1 MNVLSSTFWGEGRT
15 DERFLPILIQR
26 VLDSFL
32 FACSR
37 GQWEAQNPIVL
48 NSNTMGFVES
58 VVDVAKQSV
67 NFHLLFVH
75 TDADAPSVD
84 HKAMPNKIKP
94 ALDAIHE
101 LPAETVC
108 RYLVAVV
115 PVTKTENWK
124 LADLGA
130 IEQILG
136 VTLDR
141 QSLGLNKRV
150 NKLEEYADSK
160 GLLQKIIKEAN
171 IKRKRRNAF
180 VAKKLDDALAQTISL
195 SELYRFKSFRHFL
208 DGLKKALID
217 QNIIEQDCSPSFI
230 TP

>member
-32 FACSR
+32 FNCGR

-48 NSNTMGFVES
+48 HTNTIGFVES
-58 VVDVAKQSV
+58 VVDIAKQSV

-75 TDADAPSVD
+75 TDADAPSID

-94 ALDAIHE
+94 ALEAILG
-101 LPAETVC
+101 LPEESVC
-108 RYLVAVV
+108 RHLVAVI

-124 LADLGA
+124 LADLVA

-150 NKLEEYADSK
+150 NNLEEYADSK
-160 GLLQKIIKEAN
+160 KLWQKIIKETD
-171 IKRKRRNAF
+171 IMRKRRNAF
-180 VAKKLDDALAQTISL
+180 VANKLDDALAQEISL

-217 QNIIEQDCSPSFI
+217 QNIIDSDCDPHF
-230 TP
+230 